1 MGMKGKKMMVFII
14 EKNKVFNKR
23 AKELMS
29 LSDGDKFLTVYSADL
44 YYIFRLNFGLRLL
57 ILDYIPIYI

>member
-29 LSDGDKFLTVYSADL
+29 LSAGDKFLTLYSADVC
-44 YYIFRLNFGLRLL
+44 YIFRLNFGLRLL
-57 ILDYIPIYI
+57 ILDNIPIHV